1 MSRSIPVKSISTDQ
15 DLVREARDGS
25 LGAFNALVARHQRLL
40 YNVAYRV
47 TGNTDLAADATQDAL
62 ILAFRRLHQY
72 RGGSLRAWLARIATN
87 CAYDQL
93 RARRRHSATS
103 IEDMVE
109 DEDRLNLLVDR
120 DASPED
126 TALNTE
132 LGAAIEAAVLSLP
145 FDQRAVI
152 ALVDYNHLDYEE
164 AAQALGVSLGTVKS
178 RLSRGRARVREILV
192 ERHPELLPS
201 GLRP

>member
-1 MSRSIPVKSISTDQ
+1 MSRSAPVKSISADQ
-15 DLVREARDGS
+15 DLVREAKGGS
-25 LGAFNALVARHQRLL
+25 LNAFNALATRNHGLL
-40 YNVAYRV
+40 YNVAYRI
-47 TGNTDLAADATQDAL
+47 TGNPDLAADATQDAL

-93 RARRRHSATS
+93 RARQRHSATS

-109 DEDRLNLLVDR
+109 DEDRLGLLVDGG
-120 DASPED
+120 ASPED
-126 TALNTE
+126 AALTAE
-132 LGAAIEAAVLSLP
+132 LGAAIEAAVLALP

-164 AAQALGVSLGTVKS
+164 AAQALDVSLGTVKS
-178 RLSRGRARVREILV
+178 RLSRGRARVREVLL